1 MTDFNNMTKR
11 GKKNDNNN
19 PEYPRAQVAYYKG
32 NYICVMGIPEGR
44 KKGTKAMFEVT
55 VTKNF
60 SQINIKDQTTNP
72 GSSENTK
79 QDKYQ
84 THTPKYSLNFRKL
97 KLS

>member
-1 MTDFNNMTKR
+1 MTITTQNIQELRSPT
-11 GKKNDNNN
+11 
-19 PEYPRAQVAYYKG
+19 YKG
-32 NYICVMGIPEGR
+32 NCICIMGIPEGR

-60 SQINIKDQTTNP
+60 SQINVRDQTTDP

-84 THTPKYSLNFRKL
+84 TPTPKHNLNFRKIKAIL
-97 KLS
+97 KAKGKALYLWRS

>member
-32 NYICVMGIPEGR
+32 NYICIMGIPEGR

-60 SQINIKDQTTNP
+60 SQINIRDQITIQGAQRTP
-72 GSSENTK
+72 SRINTK
-79 QDKYQ
+79 
-84 THTPKYSLNFRKL
+84 HIHLNIV
-97 KLS
+97 